1 MTDLIF
7 KRNGIKNKHFFEK
20 KKLTNTE
27 YQSIII
33 K

>member
-1 MTDLIF
+1 MTDLIY
-7 KRNGIKNKHFFEK
+7 KRDGIKNKHFFEK

-27 YQSIII
+27 YQSRIM